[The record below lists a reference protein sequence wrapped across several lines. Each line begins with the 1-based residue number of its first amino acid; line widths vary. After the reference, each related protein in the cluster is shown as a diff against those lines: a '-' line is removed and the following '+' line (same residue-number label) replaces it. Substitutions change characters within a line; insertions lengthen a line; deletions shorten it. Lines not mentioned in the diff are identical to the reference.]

1 MLKKTFPLLTTLFLF
16 GCASDLRPG
25 TSPMDVRD
33 DYFNGPVTAL
43 GEDCE
48 SVRMAL
54 GAAWDDALACRELSG
69 YLLPWVINPKE
80 AHNLPVA
87 AEAKVKR
94 GTRLYELLKCVDD
107 GIQSVR
113 LARDSR
119 DEPALEQEIAFWRN
133 ELALAATQVLAYAD
147 DVATSKHHLQTRLNE
162 EAAKR
167 GVSARFVEPK
177 PWANPRREAWRKAGP
192 MVGIRLPL
200 DPPADH
206 PAAWWNKTLGVGP
219 MYIAAKFRDAGDAF
233 FYSEQPLGAWGLNC
247 TGPGQYDFSRL
258 TNFVAGLKERNGKYL
273 LELPTLAGRL
283 TPEQQAE
290 QHKENINRRWWIWT
304 SYAPSLPEHL
314 ADNAMASMMAIH
326 ADGAF
331 VCGGQVQLFD
341 GVTARAYGDYLQAMS
356 DELRR
361 RGLYDTIAAIHLERS
376 DWASLDETVDYST
389 EAASRWQAFMEER
402 YGDIATLNEAAGT
415 EYESFHELPIP
426 VRDVVPAAKED
437 WRAWQHRRW
446 IDWLR
451 AKFGEVNKF
460 NEAVGGGIDV
470 ATWDDVTDLPAV
482 SDDGRRHLEFP
493 LGGLEKI
500 WGEYCKTALYNYDGN
515 ALNSWGRFLMEKYKS
530 PASIRAA
537 LGDTFQEG
545 YGWRLPLDYP
555 PVIKIDYLHFR
566 RAYVR
571 EYLAI
576 KRELVQATFPDKL
589 IIAEMRQMGDHDG
602 IAAVSERI
610 WGGFLGESDD
620 IGQFSG
626 VGPKNETLPFMI
638 RSAEP
643 PGFGSR
649 LSDAIESLYRDYLWI
664 NFTDPGNLAR
674 YFYIWVCHGYMD
686 YQLGWHDIHN
696 HWMTNRLVYA
706 IGPTVAATA
715 PKPQRIGL
723 MLPRST
729 FDLHSGA
736 IYDETLGW
744 DWLLG
749 ASKLAY
755 TRVDERLIREGWLPT
770 SGLEV
775 LILPAAEA
783 MDETVAKAIEEWV
796 AAGGTLICSTMPGR
810 VDTYGQTWT
819 KFQISGCLAYRNP
832 EPLLQKVHSAYL
844 AVPLDATTS
853 ETLRQSLA
861 TEPETVS
868 EAVKDTPLTV
878 TIPRGIFTGGW
889 AKSTD
894 RKPAFQ
900 VLIPRGDIAKV
911 LATYEGGRPAI
922 TINEH
927 GKGRAVLMGYPLG
940 VETVVADRTSIG
952 FYRTYTF
959 FVREPQVVARTA
971 WLRSF
976 LCDQLGYKPEF
987 GVEFAEVERFKGK
1000 EAGALGLGVPKGFS
1014 TTDGDFLY
1022 MRTVGDPRGEAHEI
1036 QTERETPDLAL
1047 RFFPRWR
1054 PDADGG
1060 KTGGGDTQYVG
1071 ISTREVHYIAPRG
1084 AVNMYL
1090 SKHTYRCRINNP
1102 NIQAMWDVA
1111 RNVPVGFTK
1120 DETGVTF
1127 DVSLPS
1133 GHIMMLAYS
1142 ETPQIDLI
1150 APAKFPG
1157 REKSD
1162 VLARCRALAGGT
1174 PVNGVTILTADEI
1187 KPWLESL
1194 NGPIPPAP
1202 GTKVDPDKPAPKQTV
1217 TISYGQ
1223 PENHA
1228 AADTLAAFLRE
1239 KFELDA
1245 VAVEQ
1250 SSVCEITNEGTGQH
1264 VTNFATPVIFI
1275 GTEWTNNDLAI
1286 HGAFWNWPAM
1296 YGPHLPFTSTYA
1308 WPGEGRAVVS
1318 LSRRYALLDEKG
1330 DIILVNGAFSAD
1342 VFDIRKVEDR
1352 WPLVRRKLH
1361 IAANGDDA
1369 QAAVEALI
1377 ERLTK

>member
-1 MLKKTFPLLTTLFLF
+1 
-16 GCASDLRPG
+16 
-25 TSPMDVRD
+25 
-33 DYFNGPVTAL
+33 
-43 GEDCE
+43 
-48 SVRMAL
+48 MAL

-69 YLLPWVINPKE
+69 YLRPWAADDPR
-80 AHNLPVA
+80 PA
-87 AEAKVKR
+87 AEAMVKR

-113 LARDSR
+113 IARDSL
-119 DEPALEQEIAFWRN
+119 DEPALEQDIAFWQN
-133 ELALAATQVLAYAD
+133 ELALAATQVLAYATD
-147 DVATSKHHLQTRLNE
+147 AATLKGKLQTRLNA

-167 GVSARFVEPK
+167 GISAKFVEPK
-177 PWANPRREAWRKAGP
+177 PWDNPQREAWRKAGP

-200 DPPADH
+200 DPPTDH

-219 MYIAAKFRDAGDAF
+219 LYIAAKFRDAGNAF
-233 FYSEQPLGAWGLNC
+233 VYSEQPLGAWGFNC
-247 TGPGQYDFSRL
+247 TGPGQYDFTRL
-258 TNFVAGLKERNGKYL
+258 TEMVSALKDRRCKFL
-273 LELPTLAGRL
+273 LELPTMGWRL
-283 TPEQQAE
+283 TPEQQEASR
-290 QHKENINRRWWIWT
+290 KENINRRWWIWT
-304 SYAPSLPEHL
+304 DYAPSLPEYL
-314 ADNAMASMMAIH
+314 AADEQANMIARN
-326 ADGAF
+326 ADGTF
-331 VCGGQVQLFD
+331 KPGGQAQLFNPA
-341 GVTARAYGDYLQAMS
+341 VAKAYGEYLKAMS
-356 DELRR
+356 AELRA
-361 RGLYDTIAAIHLERS
+361 RGLYDTIIAIHLERS
-376 DWASLDETVDYST
+376 DWASLDEAVDHSPF
-389 EAASRWQAFMEER
+389 AAARWQAFMKAR
-402 YGDIATLNEAAGT
+402 YGEIANLNVAAGTKYASFDELAVPFRDVLPAAKADWDAWQAQRWPEWLRNKFGHNLGQLNEAAKT
-415 EYESFHELPIP
+415 EFKNWEEIP
-426 VRDVVPAAKED
+426 QDMSV
-437 WRAWQHRRW
+437 
-446 IDWLR
+446 
-451 AKFGEVNKF
+451 GE
-460 NEAVGGGIDV
+460 
-470 ATWDDVTDLPAV
+470 
-482 SDDGRRHLEFP
+482 RP
-493 LGGLEKI
+493 LSEGLKTLYD
-500 WGEYCKTALYNYDGN
+500 EYVKTALYHYDGN
-515 ALNSWGRFLMEKYKS
+515 AHNSWGRYLMEKYKTND
-530 PASIRAA
+530 AIRAA
-537 LGDTFQEG
+537 FGDDLREG

-555 PVIKIDYLHFR
+555 PVIKTDYLHFR

-571 EYLAI
+571 DYLAI
-576 KRELVQATFPDKL
+576 KRELAQAAFPDKL
-589 IIAEMRQMGDHDG
+589 VIAEMRQMGDHDG
-602 IAAVSERI
+602 IAAVSEKI
-610 WGGFLGESDD
+610 WGGFLGDSDD

-626 VGPKNETLPFMI
+626 VGPKNEDLPFMI
-638 RSAEP
+638 RSGEP

-649 LSDAIESLYRDYLWI
+649 LSDLIESLYRDYLWM

-674 YFYIWVCHGYMD
+674 YFYIWVAHGYMD

-696 HWMTNRLVYA
+696 HWMTNRLIYA

-729 FDLHSGA
+729 FDQHYGA

-749 ASKLAY
+749 ASKMAY
-755 TRVDERLIREGWLPT
+755 TRVDERLIREGWLAN

-783 MDETVAKAIEEWV
+783 MDAPLAGAIEKWV
-796 AAGGTLICSTMPGR
+796 ASGGTLICSTFPGR
-810 VDTYGQTWT
+810 LDTYGREFSKTQN
-819 KFQISGCLAYRNP
+819 FLSGEPPAEESPLA
-832 EPLLQKVHSAYL
+832 EIFGASV
-844 AVPLDATTS
+844 TG
-853 ETLRQSLA
+853 
-861 TEPETVS
+861 TVS

-878 TIPRGIFTGGW
+878 TIPRGIFSGGW

-894 RKPAFQ
+894 RKPPFQ
-900 VLIPRGDIAKV
+900 VLTPGSAKV
-911 LATYEGGRPAI
+911 LATYEGGKPAI
-922 TINEH
+922 TVNTF
-927 GKGRAVLMGYPLG
+927 GKGKAVLMGYPLG

-959 FVREPQVVARTA
+959 FTREPQVVARTA

-976 LCDQLGYKPEF
+976 LRDQLGYKPEF
-987 GVEFAEVERFKGK
+987 GVEFAEIERFKGK

-1014 TTDGDFLY
+1014 QTDGHMLY
-1022 MRTVGDPRGEAHEI
+1022 VRTVGDPRGESHELQI
-1036 QTERETPDLAL
+1036 DREAPDLAL

-1054 PDADGG
+1054 PGGDGG
-1060 KTGGGDTQYVG
+1060 TQYLG

-1102 NIQAMWDVA
+1102 KIQAMWDVA
-1111 RNVPVGFTK
+1111 RNVPVGFTR
-1120 DETGVTF
+1120 DGTGVAF

-1142 ETPQIDLI
+1142 ETPRIDLV

-1157 REKSD
+1157 RDKSE
-1162 VLARCRALAGGT
+1162 VLARCKTLAGGQAVT
-1174 PVNGVTILTADEI
+1174 GVTILRADEI

-1202 GTKVDPDKPAPKQTV
+1202 NAKVDPDNPAPKQTV
-1217 TISYGQ
+1217 TISYGV
-1223 PENHA
+1223 PENKPA
-1228 AADTLAAFLRE
+1228 GEKLASFLRE
-1239 KFELDA
+1239 TFGLDA

-1250 SSVCEITNEGTGQH
+1250 ASTCEIANDGTGQN
-1264 VTNFATPVIFI
+1264 VTNYLTPVIFI

-1318 LSRRYALLDEKG
+1318 LSRRYALLTDRGES
-1330 DIILVNGAFSAD
+1330 ILVNGAFSAE

-1369 QAAVEALI
+1369 QAAVDTLI